1 MTDAHSL
8 SKARNRAG
16 LRWALVP
23 VGLLASSTLGVV
35 WMAAIAT
42 RDPNFA
48 LERDYYQKAIHWDQT
63 QAQAASNQRL
73 GYQFVL
79 PPRVTLDKLGK
90 GSLELKIFDRSGQ
103 PLAGARVTAEAF
115 PNAYSDD
122 ISRLSFSERAPGI
135 YTAPITAQHGGLWEF
150 RISLDSG
157 SERATANLRCDLT
170 RGGAA

>member
-23 VGLLASSTLGVV
+23 VGLLLSSTVGVG
-35 WMAAIAT
+35 WMAAVAA

-48 LERDYYQKAIHWDQT
+48 LEHDYYQKAIHWDQT

-73 GYQFVL
+73 GYRFVL
-79 PPRVTLDKLGK
+79 PSRVSRDPLGK
-90 GSLELKIFDRSGQ
+90 ASVELKIVDRSGQ
-103 PLAGARVTAEAF
+103 PVAGARVTAEAF
-115 PNAYSDD
+115 ANAYSDD
-122 ISRLSFSERAPGI
+122 ISRLEFSERAPGI
-135 YTAPITAQHGGLWEF
+135 YTAPITARHDGLWEF
-150 RISLDSG
+150 RVSMDSG
-157 SERATANLRCDLT
+157 SDHATAILRCDLA